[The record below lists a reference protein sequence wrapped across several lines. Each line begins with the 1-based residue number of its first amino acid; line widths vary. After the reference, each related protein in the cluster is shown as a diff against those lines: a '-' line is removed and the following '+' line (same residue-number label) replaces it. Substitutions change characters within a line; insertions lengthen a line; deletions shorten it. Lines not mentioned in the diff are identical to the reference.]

1 MSSFFVLF
9 RKEFK
14 GQLKTYRL
22 LIVVAVF
29 LVFGLVTPL
38 LLKYLH
44 ALVPAEGATIVIPEF
59 TAGDAV
65 QSYISSLGQL
75 GLVAAILVAMGS
87 VASERES
94 GTAAMTLSKPVGCG
108 SFILAKLAALAV
120 TFSVAMVVG
129 AIGCYLYTVVLFG
142 NPGGLDFFVAN
153 LIGALYLLFC
163 LAVTVMYSSFV
174 KNPIAAGGLSL
185 VTLAAIAGTAG
196 LPGMKYYSP
205 GALLSWA
212 EDVASASGPNSWWV
226 LIVSVALII
235 LTTVIGWQVFKRK
248 EL

>member
-1 MSSFFVLF
+1 VSSFFVLF
-9 RKEFK
+9 KKEFR
-14 GQLKTYRL
+14 GQLRTYRL

-29 LVFGLVTPL
+29 FVFGLGTPL
-38 LLKYLH
+38 MLKYLY
-44 ALVPAEGATIVIPEF
+44 ALVPAESVAISIPEF
-59 TAGDAV
+59 TTADV
-65 QSYISSLGQL
+65 VESYISSLGQL
-75 GLVAAILVAMGS
+75 GLIAAILVAMGS
-87 VASERES
+87 VATERES

-120 TFSVAMVVG
+120 TFGIAIAVG
-129 AIGCYLYTVVLFG
+129 AVGCYLYTVVLFG
-142 NPGGLDFFVAN
+142 NPGGFDFFIAT

-174 KNPIAAGGLSL
+174 KSPIAAGGLSL

-196 LPGMKYYSP
+196 LPVMKDYSP
-205 GALLSWA
+205 GALLNWA
-212 EDVASASGPNSWWV
+212 EDVASAGGPNSWWV
-226 LIVSVALII
+226 FIVSAVLII

>member
-1 MSSFFVLF
+1 VSSFFVLF
-9 RKEFK
+9 KKEFR
-14 GQLKTYRL
+14 GQLRTYRL

-29 LVFGLVTPL
+29 FVFGLGTPL
-38 LLKYLH
+38 MLKYLH
-44 ALVPAEGATIVIPEF
+44 ELVPAENVAISIPEF
-59 TAGDAV
+59 TTADV
-65 QSYISSLGQL
+65 VESFISSLGQL
-75 GLVAAILVAMGS
+75 GLIAAILVAMGS
-87 VASERES
+87 VATERES

-120 TFSVAMVVG
+120 TFGIAIAVG
-129 AIGCYLYTVVLFG
+129 AVGCYLYTVVLFG
-142 NPGGLDFFVAN
+142 NPGGFDFFIAN
-153 LIGALYLLFC
+153 LLGALFLLFC

-174 KNPIAAGGLSL
+174 KSPIAAGGLSL

-196 LPGMKYYSP
+196 LPVMKDYSP

-212 EDVASASGPNSWWV
+212 EDVASAGGPNSWWV
-226 LIVSVALII
+226 FIVSVVLII

>member
-14 GQLKTYRL
+14 GQLKTYRF
-22 LIVVAVF
+22 LIVVALF
-29 LVFGLVTPL
+29 FVFGLGTPL

-44 ALVPAEGATIVIPEF
+44 ALVPAENVAIGIPEF
-59 TAGDAV
+59 TAVDAV

-108 SFILAKLAALAV
+108 SFIVAKLAALAV
-120 TFSVAMVVG
+120 TFGVAIAVG
-129 AIGCYLYTVVLFG
+129 AAGCYLYTVVLFG
-142 NPGGLDFFVAN
+142 NPGGFDFFIAT
-153 LIGALYLLFC
+153 LLGALYLLFC
-163 LAVTVMYSSFV
+163 LAVTVMYSGFV
-174 KNPIAAGGLSL
+174 RTPIVAGGLSL
-185 VTLAAIAGTAG
+185 VTLAVIAGTAG
-196 LPGMKYYSP
+196 LPGMKHYSP
-205 GALLSWA
+205 GALLDWA
-212 EDVASASGPNSWWV
+212 DNIASAGGPNSWWV
-226 LIVSVALII
+226 LVVSVALII
-235 LTTVIGWQVFKRK
+235 ITTVIGWQVFKRK

>member
-14 GQLKTYRL
+14 GQLRTYRF

-29 LVFGLVTPL
+29 FIFGLVTPL

-44 ALVPAEGATIVIPEF
+44 ALVPAENVAISIPEF
-59 TAGDAV
+59 TAVDAV

-75 GLVAAILVAMGS
+75 GLIAAILVAMGS
-87 VASERES
+87 VATERES

-108 SFILAKLAALAV
+108 RFIVAKLAALAV
-120 TFSVAMVVG
+120 TFGVAIAVG
-129 AIGCYLYTVVLFG
+129 AVGCYLYTVVLFG
-142 NPGGLDFFVAN
+142 NPGGLDFLVAN
-153 LIGALYLLFC
+153 LLGALYLLFC

-174 KNPIAAGGLSL
+174 KSPIVAGGLSL
-185 VTLAAIAGTAG
+185 VTLAVIAGTAG

-205 GALLSWA
+205 GALLNWA
-212 EDVASASGPNSWWV
+212 DNIASAGGPNSWWV
-226 LIVSVALII
+226 LAVSLLLII
-235 LTTVIGWQVFKRK
+235 ITTVIGWQVFKTK